1 MARTDTLN
9 NFLTDVADS
18 IRTKKGTT
26 DSIPASNFDTEIES
40 IETSEN
46 LSDELNTYNTEL
58 TEQETSLKN
67 IIKALQGKASGGGST
82 EPVVEPDYITDG
94 LIAWFDGE
102 DNVDEN
108 NHWNSRVGSD
118 YIYQS
123 SAEIQQSYNKFG
135 WFKSNNAYKNNMMY
149 SLLTSTDYYQEG
161 YTVEVVG
168 KVYSQANSKGVE
180 STGGTL
186 FGIARTVSPYIGLVG
201 KDGKLH
207 LFNHA
212 NQNLSYTVGYNNTFF
227 CSMNYNTV
235 AGRTGTSGNDSI
247 YYSYNGKPY
256 EYMKA
261 YKSTN
266 ISNNNGTC
274 SVLAYYKDSYRT
286 AGEINC
292 IRVYNRKLTD
302 EEVAH
307 NYEIDKAR
315 FNINELEG

>member
-1 MARTDTLN
+1 
-9 NFLTDVADS
+9 
-18 IRTKKGTT
+18 
-26 DSIPASNFDTEIES
+26 
-40 IETSEN
+40 
-46 LSDELNTYNTEL
+46 
-58 TEQETSLKN
+58 
-67 IIKALQGKASGGGST
+67 
-82 EPVVEPDYITDG
+82 
-94 LIAWFDGE
+94 
-102 DNVDEN
+102 
-108 NHWNSRVGSD
+108 
-118 YIYQS
+118 
-123 SAEIQQSYNKFG
+123 
-135 WFKSNNAYKNNMMY
+135 MMY

-201 KDGKLH
+201 TAGKLH
-207 LFNHA
+207 LFNYA

-235 AGRTGTSGNDSI
+235 AGRTGSSGNDSI

-261 YKSTN
+261 YQSIG

-307 NYEIDKAR
+307 NYAIDKAR
-315 FNINELEG
+315 FNIQDTGE